1 MHDPDGPTPKPPS
14 TWGNAAG
21 VALHNVYYRTTAGCT
36 PPGGC
41 SGPTVCPSLEV
52 YAPLWTVCAGRSP
65 VRMPW
70 PYVPGV
76 CAGMRTGEH
85 LTAYTGRIQR
95 RRVKRISAAAA
106 LAIGDQFD
114 MVAACRR
121 PGMAIASW

>member
-1 MHDPDGPTPKPPS
+1 ME
-14 TWGNAAG
+14 
-21 VALHNVYYRTTAGCT
+21 ALGDRA
-36 PPGGC
+36 
-41 SGPTVCPSLEV
+41 
-52 YAPLWTVCAGRSP
+52 

-121 PGMAIASW
+121 PGMAIASWRSTKGTRREPPMHPRVAVGRYGGIYDQDM